1 MTVIER
7 IFGLEDAS
15 PEGIKLARIMA
26 VMLPAFAAS
35 FQISTTFWMIQI
47 AESLGGGDYNKGLTL
62 VGFLVI
68 LQLVIQTAL
77 DYPTGALGDH
87 IGQRFVIASALL
99 CYAVAFWLTSTVT
112 VDTPF
117 FVFALI
123 YGLMG
128 FGASQESGAFNA
140 WFDNNY
146 RVAMPDDKDRKQYGV
161 FMGKVGMLFQAMST
175 LVLLPGSWL
184 ALIYNREF
192 VFRIQAVFCVFLAF
206 VVLRIIR
213 DLPGVNESTD
223 EEKTLSEYVG
233 LMKEGVGFLRADK
246 FVMLT
251 ILGEVLIWATGTV
264 WWTLLLFPLYFS
276 YLLSDVAVSAFRT
289 LVFIPEAGVQER
301 SGVWS
306 KRFDPVKWI
315 PRFRFLQ
322 FCGFVFYLILS
333 AITFLYPPVPSD
345 TTLVG
350 INIPFTNI
358 PLIEMPASSIIPIGL
373 LFVVFVITDM
383 FGGFSQILTSRVM
396 IDVIPSRIRNSM
408 YSLKP
413 TLAMILAIPLLGLFG
428 LIQPLFGFGVTFGLL
443 SIVSL
448 LGALLIRQGFKHPIP
463 KIEEVVKA
471 SSEEQ
476 AEVAELEIT

>member
-1 MTVIER
+1 MTLIER
-7 IFGLEDAS
+7 LFGLKDAT
-15 PEGIKLARIMA
+15 PEGIRLARIMA
-26 VMLPAFAAS
+26 IMLPAFAAS

-47 AESLGGGDYNKGLTL
+47 AESLGDGDYNKGLTM

-68 LQLVIQTAL
+68 LQLAIQTVL

-99 CYAVAFWLTSTVT
+99 CYAVAFWLTSLVT

-146 RVAMPDDKDRKQYGV
+146 RVAMPEDTDRKQYGV
-161 FMGKVGMLFQAMST
+161 FMGKVGMIFQAMST

-184 ALIYNREF
+184 ALLYNREF
-192 VFRIQAVFCVFLAF
+192 VFRIQAVLCVILAL

-213 DLPGVNESTD
+213 DLPGVRDSD
-223 EEKTLSEYVG
+223 EDEKSISEYIG
-233 LMKEGVGFLRADK
+233 LMKEGVGFLRADQ

-301 SGVWS
+301 SGIWS

-322 FCGFVFYLILS
+322 FCGFIFYIILS
-333 AITFLYPPVPSD
+333 ITTFLFPPVPTD
-345 TTLVG
+345 TVLVG
-350 INIPFTNI
+350 INIPFTTI
-358 PLIEMPASSIIPIGL
+358 PLIEMPASSIIPVGI
-373 LFVVFVITDM
+373 LFVVFVVTDM
-383 FGGFSQILTSRVM
+383 FGGFAQILTQRVM

-413 TLAMILAIPLLGLFG
+413 TLAIILAIPLLGLFG
-428 LIQPLFGFGVTFGLL
+428 FIQPLFGFGVTFGLI

-448 LGALLIRQGFKHPIP
+448 IGAILIRQGFKHPIP
-463 KIEEVVKA
+463 KIEAVVPA

-476 AEVAELEIT
+476 EEVAELDIT